1 MERMTRELAALT
13 HALESLAF
21 AALGSRGP
29 QVRRRDER

>member
-1 MERMTRELAALT
+1 MERMTRELSNLT

-29 QVRRRDER
+29 QVRRRES